1 LDPEIEASL
10 TDFNKKFESIEADMD
25 IVKEKIE
32 KLKKTQQKA
41 LNATIT
47 SERVGKLI
55 FFDFL
60 RIKGRIEQNG
70 CFCWQKK

>member
-10 TDFNKKFESIEADMD
+10 TDFNKKFESIEADID
-25 IVKEKIE
+25 IVKERVE

-47 SERVGKLI
+47 SERVGKL
-55 FFDFL
+55 
-60 RIKGRIEQNG
+60 
-70 CFCWQKK
+70 